1 LVFSKENEYK
11 NMKVDDFHLPENIFA
26 NSTNNPDNIGFCQ
39 DNCFVNGVLN
49 VSECYGGEYS

>member
-1 LVFSKENEYK
+1 
-11 NMKVDDFHLPENIFA
+11 MKVDDFHLPENIFA